1 MAITDAVRG
10 SEGLTRTERRHERP
24 RLVAAR
30 LGMLDE
36 SGQLGPASC
45 LLVGQVRPPLSSP
58 AASELAG
65 RLADAEADR
74 REAATLHRQAR
85 EAQQADQRALN
96 NLLESAVAQRLFHG
110 LDPAACPRCE
120 SPVDGGGE
128 SAKQLTICALSAP
141 HRLPLTSMMRAMR
154 SPPSWS
160 RPWQRLAPQKRRRSV
175 V

>member
-10 SEGLTRTERRHERP
+10 SEDLTRTERRHERP

-74 REAATLHRQAR
+74 REAATL
-85 EAQQADQRALN
+85 
-96 NLLESAVAQRLFHG
+96 
-110 LDPAACPRCE
+110 
-120 SPVDGGGE
+120 
-128 SAKQLTICALSAP
+128 LSSSE
-141 HRLPLTSMMRAMR
+141 RRDRLTSE
-154 SPPSWS
+154 
-160 RPWQRLAPQKRRRSV
+160 L
-175 V
+175 